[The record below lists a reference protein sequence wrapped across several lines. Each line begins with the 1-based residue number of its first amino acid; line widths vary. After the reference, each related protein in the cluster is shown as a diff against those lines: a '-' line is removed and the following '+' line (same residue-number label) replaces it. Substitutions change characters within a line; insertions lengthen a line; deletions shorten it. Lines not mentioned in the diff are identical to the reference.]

1 MRFSIR
7 DLLLLTALAA
17 LAMWALTE
25 GSFIYLGQKAKE
37 EPLREELHEPRSPN
51 LEAGKVPQRQV
62 RSPYTLE
69 WYPQAG
75 N

>member
-1 MRFSIR
+1 MKFSIR

-25 GSFIYLGQKAKE
+25 GSFMSLGQKVKD
-37 EPLREELHEPRSPN
+37 EPLREELPASRFPN
-51 LEAGKVPQRQV
+51 MEAGKVPQRQV
-62 RSPYTLE
+62 RPPQTLE
-69 WYPQAG
+69 WYPPAG

>member
-7 DLLLLTALAA
+7 DLLLLMTLAA

-37 EPLREELHEPRSPN
+37 EPLKEELLESRFPN
-51 LEAGKVPQRQV
+51 TKAAKVPQSQL
-62 RSPYTLE
+62 PPPQTLE
-69 WYPQAG
+69 WYPPAG